1 MTPPIALQLYTVRDA
16 MASDFAGTINK
27 IAEIGYPFVE
37 AGGIPQE
44 ISTKTA
50 GKIIAETGMQVIGA
64 HVPLP
69 LGDQKNLV
77 LDTMAK
83 LDSNHIVS
91 PWMDPS
97 HYKSEASIRK
107 LADQFNEAA
116 QVAGENGHR
125 FSVHNHWFEFE
136 PINGAPAYQ
145 VLLKYLAPEVLF
157 EIDLYWVQTA
167 GIDPAGVLKELGA
180 RAPLVHVK
188 DGPADKI
195 ESNMVAV
202 GQGSLDFPAI
212 FKAGAPYSEV
222 HIVELDRC
230 DTDMMTAV
238 EESYRYMTANG
249 FSNGR

>member
-1 MTPPIALQLYTVRDA
+1 MTPSIALQLYTVRDA
-16 MASDFAGTINK
+16 MASDFAGTIKK
-27 IAEIGYPFVE
+27 IADIGYSSVE
-37 AGGIPQE
+37 TGGIPQN
-44 ISTKTA
+44 ISTKSA

-77 LDTMAK
+77 LDTMAE
-83 LDSNHIVS
+83 LNSNHIVS

-97 HYKSEASIRK
+97 HYESESNIRK

-116 QVAGENGHR
+116 RVAGENGHR
-125 FSVHNHWFEFE
+125 FSIHNHWFEFE
-136 PINGAPAYQ
+136 HVNGMPAYQ
-145 VLLKYLAPEVLF
+145 ILLKYLSPEVLF

-180 RAPLVHVK
+180 RVPLVHVK

-202 GQGSLDFPAI
+202 GQGSLDYPAV
-212 FKAGAPYSEV
+212 FEAGAPYSEV

-230 DTDMMTAV
+230 DTDMMIAV
-238 EESYRYMTANG
+238 EESYRYLIGNG
-249 FSNGR
+249 FSLGR